1 MAKKK
6 RRIKEEPVETY
17 EFTPTDFDEREFIL
31 KELFGTKVFFIVI
44 MFAIPC
50 AIIWA
55 LIYGADPAFWPAGL
69 LICIAVAASFKRIL
83 PIFRINV
90 EMIDS
95 KMMFANYAMF
105 LILALGVTIL
115 LINAPF
121 L

>member
-17 EFTPTDFDEREFIL
+17 EFTPTDFDERDFIL
-31 KELFGTKVFFIVI
+31 KELFGTKVFFIAI
-44 MFAIPC
+44 MFALPC

-55 LIYGADPAFWPAGL
+55 LIYGADSAFWPAGL
-69 LICIAVAASFKRIL
+69 LICIAVAASFKKIM

-90 EMIDS
+90 DMIDS
-95 KMMFANYAMF
+95 KMMFGNYALFM
-105 LILALGVTIL
+105 LLTLGVTIL